1 MVLSK
6 YANRQ
11 DKLEQRQAY
20 KLEAKVVE
28 RFGRGREDKLAEVR
42 TSWRPRW
49 SRGSEEVAR
58 TSWQR

>member
-28 RFGRGREDKLAEVR
+28 RFGRGREDKLAEVG
-42 TSWRPRW
+42 TCWKAG
-49 SRGSEEVAR
+49 RGKNMLE
-58 TSWQR
+58 SWQR

>member
-11 DKLEQRQAY
+11 DKMEQRQAY

-42 TSWRPRW
+42 TC
-49 SRGSEEVAR
+49 
-58 TSWQR
+58 